1 VIEAKAFCDVAKAA
15 GFSLYTGV
23 PCSYVKPFINFVID
37 APDLTYIGATNEGDA
52 VAIATGAELG
62 GKRAIVMM
70 QNSGLGNAVSPL
82 TSLNAVF
89 RIPVL
94 MVVTLRGEPGGPSD
108 EPQHELMGAIT
119 TKMLDTMNVAW
130 DFFPT
135 EQTQIGP
142 AIEKAVAHM
151 ASTNLPFCLVMK
163 KDSVAPHKL
172 ASNPVVRPGT
182 GDSTDPS
189 DGAAS
194 RPVPATDARAVAR
207 AGATATPSDEKA
219 GRPSRQEA
227 LRAVQR
233 GVDPRDIVIAT
244 TGFTGRELYA
254 CEDRHNQLYVV
265 GSMGC
270 ASSIGLGLA
279 WARPDRRVVVLDG
292 DGAMLMR
299 LGALA
304 TLAYEQPKN
313 LVHVLLDNEAH
324 ESTGGQSTV
333 SHSMNLAGVARACG
347 YTSVSKVENAADLET
362 FIKDRR
368 PGLRFVAL
376 KTRHGVPDDLPRPKV
391 TPREVAGRIR
401 KVLSNET
408 HETHET
414 RESGETTA

>member
-1 VIEAKAFCDVAKAA
+1 MIEAKAFCDTAKLA

-62 GKRAIVMM
+62 GKRAVVMM

-94 MVVTLRGEPGGPSD
+94 LIVTLRGEPGGPHD

-119 TKMLDTMNVAW
+119 TQMLDTMNVAW
-130 DFFPT
+130 AFFPQ
-135 EQTQIGP
+135 QTSEIAP
-142 AIEKAVAHM
+142 ALETAVSHM
-151 ASTNLPFCLVMK
+151 TKTGLPFCLVMK

-172 ASNPVVRPGT
+172 ATKPLVRQP
-182 GDSTDPS
+182 D
-189 DGAAS
+189 
-194 RPVPATDARAVAR
+194 ATVAIPT
-207 AGATATPSDEKA
+207 AIATPTSATTGEVK
-219 GRPSRQEA
+219 RPSREEA

-233 GVDPRDIVIAT
+233 AALPEDIVIAT

-254 CEDRHNQLYVV
+254 CDDRHNQLYVV

-279 WARPDRRVVVLDG
+279 WARPDRRVIVLDG

-333 SHSMNLAGVARACG
+333 SHSMDLAGVARSCG
-347 YTSVSKVENAADLET
+347 YADVSKVDTAEALESALR
-362 FIKDRR
+362 DRR
-368 PGLRFVAL
+368 PGLRFVSL

-401 KVLSNET
+401 KLLAD
-408 HETHET
+408 
-414 RESGETTA
+414 ESGAPA

>member
-1 VIEAKAFCDVAKAA
+1 MIEAKTFCDAAKEA

-37 APDLTYIGATNEGDA
+37 SPELTYIGATNEGDA

-94 MVVTLRGEPGGPSD
+94 LIVTLRGEPGGPPD

-119 TKMLDTMNVAW
+119 TKMLETMNVAW
-130 DFFPT
+130 DYFPR
-135 EQTQIGP
+135 EPAEIAP
-142 AIEKAVAHM
+142 AIENAVAHM
-151 ASTNLPFCLVMK
+151 ASTGMPFCLVMK
-163 KDSVAPHKL
+163 KDSVGPHKL
-172 ASNPVVRPGT
+172 ATKAAVRPSPASAVAG
-182 GDSTDPS
+182 P
-189 DGAAS
+189 AAS
-194 RPVPATDARAVAR
+194 IAS
-207 AGATATPSDEKA
+207 GDEKA
-219 GRPSRQEA
+219 KRPSRQDA

-233 GVDPRDIVIAT
+233 AVDARDIVIAT
-244 TGFTGRELYA
+244 TGYTGRELYA

-333 SHSMNLAGVARACG
+333 SHSMDLPAVARSCG
-347 YTSVSKVENAADLET
+347 YTSVTTAADAADLEKHLT
-362 FIKDRR
+362 DRR
-368 PGLRFVAL
+368 PGLRFLAL

-401 KVLSNET
+401 TALASEQGPGLS
-408 HETHET
+408 
-414 RESGETTA
+414 SG

>member
-1 VIEAKAFCDVAKAA
+1 MIEAKAFCDAAKAS

-23 PCSYVKPFINFVID
+23 PCSYVKPFINYVID
-37 APDLTYIGATNEGDA
+37 ASDLTYIGATNEGDA

-94 MVVTLRGEPGGPSD
+94 MIVTLRGEPGGPHD
-108 EPQHELMGAIT
+108 EPQHELMGQIT
-119 TKMLDTMNVAW
+119 QKMLETMNVAW
-130 DFFPT
+130 SWFPQ
-135 EQTQIGP
+135 EP
-142 AIEKAVAHM
+142 AEIAVALEKATSHM
-151 ASTNLPFCLVMK
+151 ASTGMPYCLVMK
-163 KDSVAPHKL
+163 KDSVANHKL
-172 ASNPVVRPGT
+172 TSKPATHDV
-182 GDSTDPS
+182 
-189 DGAAS
+189 AK
-194 RPVPATDARAVAR
+194 VPAVDDMTTSAVNV
-207 AGATATPSDEKA
+207 K
-219 GRPSRQEA
+219 RPSREEA
-227 LRAVQR
+227 LRAVQA
-233 GVDPRDIVIAT
+233 GVDPKDIVIAT

-254 CEDRHNQLYVV
+254 CDDRKNQLYIV

-304 TLAYEQPKN
+304 TLAYEAPKN
-313 LVHVLLDNEAH
+313 LLHVLLDNEAH

-333 SHSMNLAGVARACG
+333 AHSMDLAGVAHSCG
-347 YTSVSKVENAADLET
+347 YLNVTKVSSATQLED
-362 FIKDRR
+362 FVKDRT
-368 PGLRFVAL
+368 PGLRFVHL

-401 KVLSNET
+401 EVL
-408 HETHET
+408 
-414 RESGETTA
+414 A

>member
-1 VIEAKAFCDVAKAA
+1 MIEAKAFCDAAKAA
-15 GFSLYTGV
+15 GFAIYTGV
-23 PCSYVKPFINFVID
+23 PCSYVKPFINYVID
-37 APDLTYIGATNEGDA
+37 ATDLTYIGATNEGDA

-94 MVVTLRGEPGGPSD
+94 MIVTLRGEPGGPSD

-119 TKMLDTMNVAW
+119 TKMLETMNVAW
-130 DFFPT
+130 SYFPM
-135 EQTQIGP
+135 EAAEIGP
-142 AIEKAVAHM
+142 SIEKAVAHM
-151 ASTNLPFCLVMK
+151 TETGLPFCLVMK
-163 KDSVAPHKL
+163 KDSVGPHKL
-172 ASNPVVRPGT
+172 ATKPVVRLAQ
-182 GDSTDPS
+182 GDS
-189 DGAAS
+189 
-194 RPVPATDARAVAR
+194 RPAHVTPATDAKAVA
-207 AGATATPSDEKA
+207 ATAGDEKA
-219 GRPSRQEA
+219 KRPSREDA
-227 LRAVQR
+227 LRGVQR
-233 GVDPRDIVIAT
+233 AVDPRDIVIAT

-333 SHSMNLAGVARACG
+333 SHSMDLTGVARSCG
-347 YTSVSKVENAADLET
+347 YPSVAKAENVEDLEARLA
-362 FIKDRR
+362 DRA
-368 PGLRFVAL
+368 PGLRFVSL

-401 KVLSNET
+401 KVLAE
-408 HETHET
+408 
-414 RESGETTA
+414 G

>member
-1 VIEAKAFCDVAKAA
+1 MINAKAFCDVAKQA

-52 VAIATGAELG
+52 VAIATGAELA

-70 QNSGLGNAVSPL
+70 QNSGLGNAVSPI

-94 MVVTLRGEPGGPSD
+94 MIVTLRGEVGGPHD

-119 TKMLDTMNVAW
+119 TKMLETMNVAW
-130 DFFPT
+130 DWFPT
-135 EQTQIGP
+135 EEAQIGA
-142 AIEKAVAHM
+142 AIEKAVSHM
-151 ASTNLPFCLVMK
+151 TKTSLPFCLVMK

-172 ASNPVVRPGT
+172 TTKPAVRSGASESATVP
-182 GDSTDPS
+182 
-189 DGAAS
+189 AAP
-194 RPVPATDARAVAR
+194 RATDAKAVASST
-207 AGATATPSDEKA
+207 GP
-219 GRPSRQEA
+219 RPSRADA
-227 LRAVQR
+227 LRAIQAA
-233 GVDPRDIVIAT
+233 VDPNDIVIAT

-270 ASSIGLGLA
+270 ASSIGLGMA
-279 WARPDRRVVVLDG
+279 WARPDRRIVVIDG

-304 TLAYEQPKN
+304 TLAYERPAN

-333 SHSMNLAGVARACG
+333 SHSMDLAGVAKSCG
-347 YTSVSKVENAADLET
+347 YENVSRFTTAEELQAAV
-362 FIKDRR
+362 KDRT
-368 PGLRFVAL
+368 PGLRFVQL

-391 TPREVAGRIR
+391 TPREVAGRI
-401 KVLSNET
+401 KKTLGLPV
-408 HETHET
+408 
-414 RESGETTA
+414 

>member
-1 VIEAKAFCDVAKAA
+1 MIEAKAFCDAAKQA

-94 MVVTLRGEPGGPSD
+94 LIVTLRGEPGGPAD

-119 TKMLDTMNVAW
+119 TKMLETMNVAW
-130 DFFPT
+130 AYFPT
-135 EQTQIGP
+135 EPSEIAP

-151 ASTNLPFCLVMK
+151 AKTNLPFCLVMK
-163 KDSVAPHKL
+163 KDSVGPHKL
-172 ASNPVVRPGT
+172 ASKPVVRASSEGV
-182 GDSTDPS
+182 PS
-189 DGAAS
+189 QMT
-194 RPVPATDARAVAR
+194 PATDARAVAR
-207 AGATATPSDEKA
+207 SSSAATTGSDERAK
-219 GRPSRQEA
+219 RPSREDA

-233 GVDPRDIVIAT
+233 AVDPRDIVIAT

-270 ASSIGLGLA
+270 ASCIGLGLA

-333 SHSMNLAGVARACG
+333 SHSMDLAGVARSCG
-347 YTSVSKVENAADLET
+347 YPSVAKAEDASDLERHVR
-362 FIKDRR
+362 DRK
-368 PGLRFVAL
+368 PGLRFISL
-376 KTRHGVPDDLPRPKV
+376 KTRHGVPDGLPRPKV
-391 TPREVAGRIR
+391 TPQEVAGRIR
-401 KVLSNET
+401 KVLAE
-408 HETHET
+408 
-414 RESGETTA
+414 AQ

>member
-1 VIEAKAFCDVAKAA
+1 MIEARSFCDTARLA
-15 GFSLYTGV
+15 GFTLYTGV
-23 PCSYVKPFINFVID
+23 PCSYVKPFINFVIG
-37 APDLTYIGATNEGDA
+37 AEELTYIGATNEGDA
-52 VAIATGAELG
+52 VAIATGAELA
-62 GKRAIVMM
+62 GKRAVVMM

-94 MVVTLRGEPGGPSD
+94 LIVTLRGEPGGPKD

-119 TKMLDTMNVAW
+119 TKMLETMNVAW
-130 DFFPT
+130 DWFPT
-135 EQTQIGP
+135 EEAQIAP
-142 AIEKAVAHM
+142 ALEKAIAHM
-151 ASTNLPFCLVMK
+151 TKTGLPFCLVMK

-172 ASNPVVRPGT
+172 SAKPKPVAERPEVDRPT
-182 GDSTDPS
+182 LP
-189 DGAAS
+189 GAAAS
-194 RPVPATDARAVAR
+194 A
-207 AGATATPSDEKA
+207 E
-219 GRPSRQEA
+219 RPSRGDA

-233 GVDPRDIVIAT
+233 ATDANDVVIAT

-254 CEDRHNQLYVV
+254 CDDRPNQLYVV

-270 ASSIGLGLA
+270 ASSIGLGMA

-304 TLAYEQPKN
+304 TLAFEQPAN

-333 SHSMNLAGVARACG
+333 SHAMDLAGVAEACG
-347 YTSVSKVENAADLET
+347 YVDVARLSTTAELEAALR
-362 FIKDRR
+362 DRT
-368 PGLRFVAL
+368 PGLRFVSL
-376 KTRHGVPDDLPRPKV
+376 KTRHGVPDDLPRPTV

-401 KVLSNET
+401 KSL
-408 HETHET
+408 
-414 RESGETTA
+414 ESTTP

>member
-1 VIEAKAFCDVAKAA
+1 MIDAKAFCDTARLA

-94 MVVTLRGEPGGPSD
+94 LIVTLRGEPGGPHD

-119 TKMLDTMNVAW
+119 TQMLDTMSVAW
-130 DFFPT
+130 AFFPQ
-135 EQTQIGP
+135 EASEIAP
-142 AIEKAVAHM
+142 AIEKAVSHM
-151 ASTNLPFCLVMK
+151 TKTGLPFCLVMK

-172 ASNPVVRPGT
+172 ATKPLVRQPDT
-182 GDSTDPS
+182 TTAAPTTAST
-189 DGAAS
+189 
-194 RPVPATDARAVAR
+194 T
-207 AGATATPSDEKA
+207 TATTDKA
-219 GRPSRQEA
+219 KRPSREEA

-233 GVDPRDIVIAT
+233 AALPQDIVIAT

-254 CEDRHNQLYVV
+254 CDDRHNQLYVV

-270 ASSIGLGLA
+270 ASSLGLGLA
-279 WARPDRRVVVLDG
+279 WARPDRRIVVLDG

-304 TLAYEQPKN
+304 TLAYEQPQN

-333 SHSMNLAGVARACG
+333 SHSMNLAGVARSCG
-347 YTSVSKVENAADLET
+347 YADVSTVDTAEALET
-362 FIKDRR
+362 ALADRR
-368 PGLRFVAL
+368 PGLRFVSL

-401 KVLSNET
+401 KVLAS
-408 HETHET
+408 
-414 RESGETTA
+414 ESGTQS

>member
-1 VIEAKAFCDVAKAA
+1 MIEAKAFCEAASAA

-94 MVVTLRGEPGGPSD
+94 LIVTLRGEPGGPAD

-119 TKMLDTMNVAW
+119 TKMLETMNVAW
-130 DFFPT
+130 DYFPQ
-135 EQTQIGP
+135 EPAEIAP
-142 AIEKAVAHM
+142 AIDKAVAHM
-151 ASTNLPFCLVMK
+151 SSTGMPFCLVMK
-163 KDSVAPHKL
+163 KDSVGPHKL
-172 ASNPVVRPGT
+172 TTRPVVRQGA
-182 GDSTDPS
+182 STKATS
-189 DGAAS
+189 SASASAAS
-194 RPVPATDARAVAR
+194 SAAGTAGDAKAT
-207 AGATATPSDEKA
+207 
-219 GRPSRQEA
+219 RPSREDA
-227 LRAVQR
+227 LRAIQR
-233 GVDPRDIVIAT
+233 ATSPSDILIAT

-270 ASSIGLGLA
+270 ASSLGLGLA
-279 WARPDRRVVVLDG
+279 WARPDRRVVVIDG

-333 SHSMNLAGVARACG
+333 SHSMDLPGVARSCG
-347 YTSVSKVENAADLET
+347 YANVTTVDDAAGLERQLG
-362 FIKDRR
+362 DRD

-376 KTRHGVPDDLPRPKV
+376 KTRHGVPDGLPRPKV
-391 TPREVAGRIR
+391 TPRDVAGRIR
-401 KVLSNET
+401 TVLADGASAAKGA
-408 HETHET
+408 
-414 RESGETTA
+414 SV

>member
-1 VIEAKAFCDVAKAA
+1 MIEAKAFCDAAKAA

-37 APDLTYIGATNEGDA
+37 SPELTYIGATNEGDA

-62 GKRAIVMM
+62 GKRAVVMM

-94 MVVTLRGEPGGPSD
+94 LIVTLRGEPGGPSD

-119 TKMLDTMNVAW
+119 TQMLETMNVAW
-130 DFFPT
+130 DYFPR
-135 EQTQIGP
+135 EPAEIAP
-142 AIEKAVAHM
+142 AIDKAVAHM
-151 ASTNLPFCLVMK
+151 TSTGMPFCLVMK
-163 KDSVAPHKL
+163 KDSVGPHKL
-172 ASNPVVRPGT
+172 ATKPVVRQAPANAVVA
-182 GDSTDPS
+182 P
-189 DGAAS
+189 AAS
-194 RPVPATDARAVAR
+194 AASAT
-207 AGATATPSDEKA
+207 GSDEKA
-219 GRPSRQEA
+219 KRPSREDA

-233 GVDPRDIVIAT
+233 AVDARDIVIAT

-254 CEDRHNQLYVV
+254 CDDRHNQLYVV

-333 SHSMNLAGVARACG
+333 SHSMDLPGVARSCG
-347 YTSVSKVENAADLET
+347 YSSVATAADAADLEKHLT
-362 FIKDRR
+362 DRR

-401 KVLSNET
+401 KVL
-408 HETHET
+408 
-414 RESGETTA
+414 ESEQEPGTSAEA

>member
-1 VIEAKAFCDVAKAA
+1 MIQAKQFCDLAKQA

-52 VAIATGAELG
+52 VAIATGAELA

-70 QNSGLGNAVSPL
+70 QNSGLGNAVSPI

-94 MVVTLRGEPGGPSD
+94 MIVTLRGEPGGPHD

-119 TKMLDTMNVAW
+119 TKMLETMNVAW
-130 DFFPT
+130 DWFPT
-135 EQTQIGP
+135 EESQIG
-142 AIEKAVAHM
+142 AALEKAVSHM
-151 ASTNLPFCLVMK
+151 TKTNLPFCLVMK

-172 ASNPVVRPGT
+172 TSKPAVRA
-182 GDSTDPS
+182 
-189 DGAAS
+189 AAS
-194 RPVPATDARAVAR
+194 ESATLPAAPRVTDAKAVAS
-207 AGATATPSDEKA
+207 ATGT
-219 GRPSRQEA
+219 RPSRADA
-227 LRAVQR
+227 LRAIQAA
-233 GVDPRDIVIAT
+233 VDPSDIVIAT

-270 ASSIGLGLA
+270 ASSIGLGMA
-279 WARPDRRVVVLDG
+279 WARPDRRIVVIDG

-304 TLAYEQPKN
+304 TLAYERPAN

-333 SHSMNLAGVARACG
+333 SHSMDLAGVAKSCG
-347 YTSVSKVENAADLET
+347 YENVERLSTASELEARV
-362 FIKDRR
+362 KDRT
-368 PGLRFVAL
+368 PGLRFLSL

-391 TPREVAGRIR
+391 TPREVAGRI
-401 KVLSNET
+401 KKTL
-408 HETHET
+408 
-414 RESGETTA
+414 GLPA